1 MLAVIPAVVLKFVV
15 FVSKKQNITT
25 ATSTLSTAT
34 ITSPAVTSTL
44 STATI
49 TSPTATT
56 TTSPTPITLF
66 RTVTTATQQSGK
78 LHINAFNLPKF
89 YF

>member
-15 FVSKKQNITT
+15 FVPKKQNITT
-25 ATSTLSTAT
+25 TTSTSPTVTSTLSTAT

-56 TTSPTPITLF
+56 ATSPTPITLF
-66 RTVTTATQQSGK
+66 RTVTTATQQS
-78 LHINAFNLPKF
+78 
-89 YF
+89 